1 MIPSNFITPS
11 PSDKNR
17 AVIDSFNRD
26 DPSNSR
32 INLDRDDRFNRGI
45 MNANQN
51 AIVKLNVGGH
61 IFTTTLSTLIGIP
74 GSYFKSML
82 NFSGQ
87 RNHNYGS
94 SSTSNNSSRN
104 STNCAATGT
113 GTMMMVMAPLN
124 TIMPPNSAEE
134 YFIDRDGEHFR
145 HILNYMRCKT
155 VVTLPDDD
163 VGKVRILLLFLLFTG
178 TFLFYFCCRS
188 SFHKYLRHCNEN
200 NNTNVCIT
208 F

>member
-1 MIPSNFITPS
+1 MMNFITPS
-11 PSDKNR
+11 SSDKNR
-17 AVIDSFNRD
+17 AVIDSFDRD

-61 IFTTTLSTLIGIP
+61 MFTTTLSTLTGIP

-82 NFSGQ
+82 NFSG
-87 RNHNYGS
+87 HYGS
-94 SSTSNNSSRN
+94 SSTSNNISRN

-113 GTMMMVMAPLN
+113 MMMAMAPLN
-124 TIMPPNSAEE
+124 TIMPDGPAEE
-134 YFIDRDGEHFR
+134 YFIDRDGKQFR

-163 VGKVRILLLFLLFTG
+163 IGKVRILLLLL
-178 TFLFYFCCRS
+178 L
-188 SFHKYLRHCNEN
+188 LLLL
-200 NNTNVCIT
+200 IAIIL
-208 F
+208 